1 MGYGHEDE
9 AVTKLSQ
16 RGRGEVTWAEIDVA
30 LLLGILDMLTLSSK
44 PSAQCPKDIDSYQRR
59 KLRQSARVRVWS
71 ERAQKNASAS
81 VHFLAQVRR
90 NAHRWTGVRPAGAPA
105 FPGIAADS
113 DSHHPGASRFGSV
126 GVKFPGRPTT
136 ISGAVQSILPSFLR
150 STDAC
155 AL

>member
-1 MGYGHEDE
+1 MRSPALEMRKEEGTLGYGHEDE

-59 KLRQSARVRVWS
+59 KLRKSARDMRGWS

-90 NAHRWTGVRPAGAPA
+90 NAHRWM
-105 FPGIAADS
+105 S
-113 DSHHPGASRFGSV
+113 EHP
-126 GVKFPGRPTT
+126 
-136 ISGAVQSILPSFLR
+136 
-150 STDAC
+150 
-155 AL
+155 